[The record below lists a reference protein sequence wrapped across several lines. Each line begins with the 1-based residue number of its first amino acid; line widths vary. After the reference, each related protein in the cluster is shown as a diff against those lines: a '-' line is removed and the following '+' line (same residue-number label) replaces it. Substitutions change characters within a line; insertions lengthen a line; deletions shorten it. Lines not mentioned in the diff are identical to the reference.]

1 MKRIFA
7 GTLVLALM
15 CFLTSCGA
23 AQAESQQVSSSL
35 VDAAPSSVDSVA
47 VTSDSGSAAEEE
59 YSVAFLNHEV
69 TTMMQTITALEDE
82 MTSAK
87 EFGPNIWDY
96 VETYY
101 ADYENQCIWFCVY
114 DTEVEDEIRAA
125 LGDPDYLQFT
135 YIEPATIQAQ
145 VLSCGA
151 WNQETGRQPIQMVT
165 LDSNEIFEAGQ
176 EISIRVESDAPLAFS
191 EGDTVTVVHK
201 ISYDATD
208 PPVVYAFDV
217 SIVETA
223 AGDDTFDSAFGLSYE
238 AVEIRENGLL
248 VAPEDGYEVAWDS
261 DELKAQIGQ
270 DIATIL
276 DATVFPLSCYTGET
290 TVAFYED
297 DTICWGA
304 ELVYTVPDH
313 ENASITIAFNP
324 DHQVVRSYYYAG
336 LDLETDYVS
345 NVFASEPLVTTQ
357 DNLLNGTSVSLGHTF
372 LYLGSDAQGG
382 LQKADTFVAS
392 FQHGGV
398 NYLVEAVSTTEAD
411 FLRIVYAILSV

>member
-1 MKRIFA
+1 M
-7 GTLVLALM
+7 VE
-15 CFLTSCGA
+15 SVEDENA
-23 AQAESQQVSSSL
+23 A
-35 VDAAPSSVDSVA
+35 
-47 VTSDSGSAAEEE
+47 SDFGSENEEV

-69 TTMMQTITALEDE
+69 SAITQTISVLEAE

-101 ADYENQCIWFCVY
+101 ADYENQCILFCVY
-114 DTEVEDEIRAA
+114 DTEVESEIRAA

-176 EISIRVESDAPLAFS
+176 EISVRVESDAPLAFS

-223 AGDDTFDSAFGLSYE
+223 AGDNTFDSAFGLTYE

-248 VAPEDGYEVAWDS
+248 VAPEDGYEEALDEE
-261 DELKAQIGQ
+261 ELKAQLGP
-270 DIATIL
+270 DIATLL
-276 DATVFPLSCYTGET
+276 DATAFPLSLHTDET

-304 ELVYTVPDH
+304 ELVYTDPDH
-313 ENASITIAFNP
+313 ENASITVAFNP

-336 LDLETDYVS
+336 SDLETDYVS
-345 NVFASEPLVTTQ
+345 NVFASQPLVTTQ

-372 LYLGSDAQGG
+372 LYWGSDDQGT

-398 NYLVEAVSTTEAD
+398 NYLVEAVSLTEAD